1 MSEILKE
8 VTVWNCDFKQ
18 PNHTYLLGDSG
29 RIIAYAPWHGDEIVV
44 IKSGMKI
51 DKRYRKFV
59 KTTHPGLFKLSTK
72 QKTEPGVRTF
82 NVKSKD
88 KNYTVSV
95 KGSNY
100 SCTCTGF
107 SFRGQCKHI
116 TAVAEKLQQ
125 A

>member
-8 VTVWNCDFKQ
+8 VTDWNSTCQ
-18 PNHTYLLGDSG
+18 PNHTYLLSDSG
-29 RIIAYAPWHGDEIVV
+29 RIIAYAPWHGDEVV
-44 IKSGMKI
+44 TLKSGMKI

-59 KTTHPGLFKLSTK
+59 KTTHSGLAKLLPK
-72 QKTEPGVRTF
+72 QQAEVGVRKF
-82 NVKSKD
+82 NVKSKE
-88 KNYTVSV
+88 KEYTVSV

-116 TAVAEKLQQ
+116 NAVAEKLQR